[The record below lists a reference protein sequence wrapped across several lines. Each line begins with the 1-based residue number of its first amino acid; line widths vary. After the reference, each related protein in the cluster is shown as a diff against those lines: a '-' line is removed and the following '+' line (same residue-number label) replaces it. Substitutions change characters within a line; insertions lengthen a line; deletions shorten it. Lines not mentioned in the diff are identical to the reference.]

1 MTDHAIGAYHLSR
14 RGVQHYVITF
24 VSNLWQVGG
33 FLLALRFP
41 PPIKLG
47 LFFVNGLNFKIGG
60 FFGSRTIY

>member
-33 FLLALRFP
+33 FLLAQ
-41 PPIKLG
+41 KLKNSKY
-47 LFFVNGLNFKIGG
+47 FFFYYFYI
-60 FFGSRTIY
+60 R